1 MMQPMAHRLWKY
13 SSLLLV
19 MLFTLLPF
27 LWLLSTTIKPVE
39 QIFASVPVW
48 WPSKI
53 TFSHYQWAFSP
64 QGIELGQLLF
74 NSLLV
79 CGITAVLT
87 GIIACMS
94 GYALARYQVPGI
106 RLVFVLLVLAQMIQ
120 GPLIMIPW
128 YKFAAAASLLN
139 TKTILVMIYGTMTV
153 PVAAWIMSGFFK
165 TIPLE
170 LEEAAVIDG
179 ASKFTTLY
187 RVIIPLALPGLVAIS
202 LYAFILGWNDYQ
214 YSLILTN
221 SLSAK
226 TVQVGIA
233 EVMESMGQTNWG
245 GILASGVIVILP
257 IIVIFAVIQRFL
269 IEGMTAGSVK
279 G

>member
-1 MMQPMAHRLWKY
+1 MMQPMAQRLWKY

-39 QIFASVPVW
+39 QIFASVPAW
-48 WPSKI
+48 WPSNI

-74 NSLLV
+74 NSLLI
-79 CGITAVLT
+79 CGITAILT

-139 TKTILVMIYGTMTV
+139 TKTILVMIYGTMTI

-170 LEEAAVIDG
+170 LEEASVIDG
-179 ASKFTTLY
+179 ASKFTMLY

-257 IIVIFAVIQRFL
+257 IIAIFAVIQRFL